1 MFKVNNKN
9 TITIWCLYCK
19 LWVDFTNCSAVSFV
33 DFEQINASWLEAL
46 FCWLY
51 KTFCRFYGV
60 NYVCSLM
67 KQLFF
72 SFVYSVS
79 DERNRLRDLCEYLL
93 GPVGSQTKRSK
104 IWEAKIMA
112 RTYILFRIVDSQ
124 RKALTEN
131 MSVRIDRKY
140 WSILA
145 GIFRSTF
152 LLPVNGSKN
161 SILNSVFKLNL
172 FFVITSYQNL
182 WKYEIR
188 KPAIC
193 FQSYFYLLLCSSTF
207 CLDPHITCSTILVA

>member
-1 MFKVNNKN
+1 
-9 TITIWCLYCK
+9 
-19 LWVDFTNCSAVSFV
+19 
-33 DFEQINASWLEAL
+33 
-46 FCWLY
+46 
-51 KTFCRFYGV
+51 
-60 NYVCSLM
+60 M

-79 DERNRLRDLCEYLL
+79 DERDRLRDLCEYLL

-112 RTYILFRIVDSQ
+112 RTDISFRIVDSQ
-124 RKALTEN
+124 RKALIEN
-131 MSVRIDRKY
+131 MSVRIEMF
-140 WSILA
+140 SILA

-182 WKYEIR
+182 
-188 KPAIC
+188 
-193 FQSYFYLLLCSSTF
+193 
-207 CLDPHITCSTILVA
+207 